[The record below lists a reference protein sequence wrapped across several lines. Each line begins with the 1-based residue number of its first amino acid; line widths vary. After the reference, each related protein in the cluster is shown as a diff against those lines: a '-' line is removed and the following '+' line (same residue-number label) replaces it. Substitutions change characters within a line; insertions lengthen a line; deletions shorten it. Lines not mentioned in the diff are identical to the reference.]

1 MRIIIYLCAFC
12 ITNTVWAGARSV
24 EQTLDAL
31 HASASTA
38 NAEVYFDLYTDNAK
52 FIGTDAGE
60 NWSIDE
66 FKQYAMPY
74 FSKGKG
80 WTYTLVSREVFYS
93 NDHKVA
99 WFMEILSNASYGTTR
114 GTGVLENVNGEWKI
128 AQYHLTI
135 PIPNAMAKSVAA
147 QIESMAATGN
157 EH

>member
-1 MRIIIYLCAFC
+1 MRIIIYLCVLC
-12 ITNTVWAGARSV
+12 IASPAWAKARSV

-31 HASASTA
+31 HTSASTA
-38 NAEVYFDLYTDNAK
+38 DAELYFDLYTENAK

-60 NWSIDE
+60 NWSISE

-80 WTYTLVSREVFYS
+80 WTYTPVSREVFYS
-93 NDHKVA
+93 QDQQVA
-99 WFMEILSNASYGTTR
+99 WFMEILSNASYGITR
-114 GTGVLENVNGEWKI
+114 GTGVLEKVEGEWKI

-147 QIESMAATGN
+147 QIEKMAATTPDD
-157 EH
+157 

>member
-1 MRIIIYLCAFC
+1 MRIIIYLCALC
-12 ITNTVWAGARSV
+12 ISCPLWAEGRSV

-31 HASASTA
+31 HTSASTA
-38 NAEVYFDLYTDNAK
+38 NSELYFDLFIENAK

-60 NWSIDE
+60 NWSIRE

-80 WTYTLVSREVFYS
+80 WTYTPVSREVFYS
-93 NDHKVA
+93 QDKQVA
-99 WFMEILSNASYGTTR
+99 WFMEILSNASYGITR
-114 GTGVLENVNGEWKI
+114 GTGVLEKVEGEWKI

-147 QIESMAATGN
+147 QIEKMAATTSN
-157 EH
+157 D